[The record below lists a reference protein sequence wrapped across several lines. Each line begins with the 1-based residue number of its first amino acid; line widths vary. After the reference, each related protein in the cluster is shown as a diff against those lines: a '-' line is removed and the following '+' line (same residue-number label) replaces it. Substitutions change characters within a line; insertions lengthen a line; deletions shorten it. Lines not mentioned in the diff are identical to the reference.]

1 MAVESKSILGTL
13 GAPSVERRVGP
24 ADAIAL
30 EVATGEHVQV
40 EDIQGC
46 QVSDLL
52 AYHRDR
58 PGVGISTTVT
68 RALVDGLFPLPG
80 QGIYDAAG
88 EPLLTLV
95 EDTVGRHD
103 TFGIACNRATY
114 EAFGAPDHPNCTDN
128 FNRELAAFGY
138 GPRRFYEPINWFYN
152 TTIGPDGRVIEIA
165 PSLSKAGDYV
175 LLRAERDLVV
185 AASACPDDV
194 TPTNG
199 FHPTDVMVRV
209 FAIAQVR
216 SAK

>member
-1 MAVESKSILGTL
+1 MAVQPSAPVSDRLGL
-13 GAPSVERRVGP
+13 PRLEARVGP
-24 ADAIAL
+24 ADAKAFPMSP
-30 EVATGEHVQV
+30 GEHLQI

-52 AYHRDR
+52 AFRADR
-58 PGVGISTTVT
+58 PGIGISTTVT

-80 QGIYDAAG
+80 QGVFDPDG
-88 EPLLTLV
+88 DLLMTLV

-103 TFGIACNRATY
+103 TFGIACNRESY
-114 EAFGAPDHPNCTDN
+114 EAYGYPEHPNCTDN

-138 GPRRFYEPINWFYN
+138 ASRRFFEPINWFYN
-152 TTIGPDGRVIEIA
+152 TRIGQDGRIVEIE

-175 LLRAERDLVV
+175 LLRAERELLV

-199 FHPTDVMVRV
+199 FNPTDIMVRV
-209 FAIAQVR
+209 FPAP
-216 SAK
+216 